1 MKRRTLT
8 KVALAG
14 FAGMLFAGGSSLLA
28 DSKLKGKVA
37 IDGSSTVYPITEAV
51 AEEFG
56 KKFTRVRVTVGI
68 SGTGGGFK
76 RFVKGETDISDA
88 SRPIKAKEDKAA
100 KEAGINYIEIPVAYD
115 GLSIVVN
122 KSNTWA
128 KDITVDELKKMFLDA
143 NKDSVKTWKDIRSSW
158 PATPIKMFIPGTDS
172 GTFDYFKE
180 VIAGKTG
187 SIRSDVSVSED
198 DNVLVRG
205 IAGNEGAIGFFGC
218 AYYFAN
224 KDKIRAVAIDG
235 GKGAILPSPET
246 IENGTYAPFSRPLFI
261 YVNAAKVNEKPV
273 DEFVKFYFEK
283 GPELAEEVGYVRLP
297 SKIYDIAK
305 MKYAKRIT
313 GTHFTDEKGEAK
325 HGPLPSIYK

>member
-1 MKRRTLT
+1 MKRRTFT
-8 KVALAG
+8 TVALAG
-14 FAGMLFAGGSSLLA
+14 FAGIIFAGGSSLLA
-28 DSKLKGKVA
+28 DNKLRGKVA

-100 KEAGINYIEIPVAYD
+100 KDAGVKYIEIPVAYD

-122 KSNTWA
+122 KKNTWA

-143 NKDSVKTWKDIRSSW
+143 NKDSVKTWKDIRSTW

-180 VIAGKTG
+180 VVAGKTG

-261 YVNAAKVNEKPV
+261 YVNAAKTSEKPV
-273 DEFVKFYFEK
+273 DEFIKFYFEK

-297 SKIYDIAK
+297 SKIYDLAK
-305 MKYAKRIT
+305 MKYAKRHT
-313 GTHFTDEKGEAK
+313 GTHFIDSKGEKK